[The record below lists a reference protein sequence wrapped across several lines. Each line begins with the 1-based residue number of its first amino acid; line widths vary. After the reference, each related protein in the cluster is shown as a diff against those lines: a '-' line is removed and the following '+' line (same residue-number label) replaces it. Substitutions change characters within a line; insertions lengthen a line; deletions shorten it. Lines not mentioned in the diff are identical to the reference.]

1 MSCRSL
7 GVWRVYFCLFFCWA
21 AEKRVKQ
28 LIGKLEFKWEEM
40 VEGHFQE
47 RDV

>member
-1 MSCRSL
+1 MF
-7 GVWRVYFCLFFCWA
+7 VFWWA
-21 AEKRVKQ
+21 AKRVKQ
-28 LIGKLEFKWEEM
+28 LIEKLESKWEEM